1 MVNSSEQRDFE
12 LGGELLKPRDNTDN
26 DEQDEEGEEVKRKKR
41 EDEREDER
49 QGRAEKGEIAGDNS
63 ESNSRGSPSPE
74 RGHND

>member
-12 LGGELLKPRDNTDN
+12 PGGGLLKPRDKTDN
-26 DEQDEEGEEVKRKKR
+26 DEQGEEGEEV
-41 EDEREDER
+41 EGEEREDER
-49 QGRAEKGEIAGDNS
+49 QGRAEEGEIAGDNS